1 MLLGI
6 DWIECCLIT
15 TWTTRPVNAQ
25 VMSVFQFKSNTLII
39 FSLRPSRT
47 NMVQLVKWIHFSF
60 IFSIIRMWREM
71 MNMSKYMHLCF
82 MTNFSKSKYYR
93 DRNKLET
100 GLSIDSRQ
108 VHYHTCRACPKIGL
122 LQSYGVKLTD
132 LLPFFSIKSR
142 TSPRDQLGHSW
153 DKHLKILSSSQGPPN
168 WTRYSA
174 CDDIHQSLLYT
185 VHQIIQSAFPHRIHK
200 PRFSFFYCSYS

>member
-1 MLLGI
+1 MHIISTYRNENAFTHLYLYWRCYMRYSSHHVAGHRLNRMLPDYNMNHTTSQCPGHECFPVQ
-6 DWIECCLIT
+6 IEHFDHFLPQTQPDKYGSICQM
-15 TWTTRPVNAQ
+15 N
-25 VMSVFQFKSNTLII
+25 SYF
-39 FSLRPSRT
+39 
-47 NMVQLVKWIHFSF
+47 IHFY
-60 IFSIIRMWREM
+60 FSIIRMWREM

-142 TSPRDQLGHSW
+142 TSPRDQLGHS
-153 DKHLKILSSSQGPPN
+153 
-168 WTRYSA
+168 
-174 CDDIHQSLLYT
+174 
-185 VHQIIQSAFPHRIHK
+185 
-200 PRFSFFYCSYS
+200 